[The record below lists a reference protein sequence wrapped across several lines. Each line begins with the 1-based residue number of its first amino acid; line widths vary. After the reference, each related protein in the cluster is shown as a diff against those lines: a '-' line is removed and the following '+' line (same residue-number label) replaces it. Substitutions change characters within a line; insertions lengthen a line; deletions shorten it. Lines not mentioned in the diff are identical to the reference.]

1 MAQKDRWRRKCKAT
15 NRFGEPCKRWAMKG
29 GLVCARHGGSTKNSK
44 AKNAE
49 RYQEHLMEK
58 RAEREIARLGKQRE
72 IHPAEALLESV
83 YLAAGEVDFWREKLD
98 TIDEDDLT
106 WGRTSQRVGA
116 GPEGPI
122 DVDTFEAKPHVY
134 KVMFDQAQEKL
145 VKYSAAA
152 LRAGVDE
159 RRIQLAEKQ
168 GAMVGEV
175 IKRILDRLDLSRD
188 QQILVGEV
196 VPEELRRLG

>member
-1 MAQKDRWRRKCKAT
+1 
-15 NRFGEPCKRWAMKG
+15 
-29 GLVCARHGGSTKNSK
+29 
-44 AKNAE
+44 
-49 RYQEHLMEK
+49 MEK

-83 YLAAGEVDFWREKLD
+83 YLAAGEVDFWRDKLD

-106 WGRTSQRVGA
+106 WGRTSQRVGH

-152 LRAGVDE
+152 LKAGVDE